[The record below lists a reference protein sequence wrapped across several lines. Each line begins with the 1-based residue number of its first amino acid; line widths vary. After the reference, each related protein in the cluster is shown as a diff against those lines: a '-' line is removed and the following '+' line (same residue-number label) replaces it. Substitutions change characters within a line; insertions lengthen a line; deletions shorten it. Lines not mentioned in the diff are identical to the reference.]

1 MPFKIKNKR
10 LYSDTGEPLKEIH
23 CPRAVENKDLTLRG
37 EGHFQCSKCD
47 HLVLNTDLMTEKEI
61 VQLLKREPNT
71 CLKINLANPM
81 FILREVD

>member
-1 MPFKIKNKR
+1 MPFEIKKKR
-10 LYSDTGEPLKEIH
+10 LYSESGEFLKEIH
-23 CPRAVENKDLTLRG
+23 CPRAVKNVDLTPGG

-81 FILREVD
+81 FILR